1 MKLSHHFIVFITI
14 FFGFWVDELISEF
27 NIREYIF
34 LADTIPYLIETSIG
48 FLVFCYWVYAI
59 PEKLH
64 SSAALMYGFII
75 DLCFGSA
82 VGFHMLFFVSISYI
96 IHIYVFRFRIFSY
109 LQLIIFFGSSSVFY
123 LACKYLIFFPVN
135 YSYMLLIFSFFA
147 NAAAWLPIY
156 FGMRSFRRTFIK

>member
-1 MKLSHHFIVFITI
+1 M
-14 FFGFWVDELISEF
+14 DELISEF
-27 NIREYIF
+27 NVREYIF

-64 SSAALMYGFII
+64 SSAALMYGFLI

-82 VGFHMLFFVSISYI
+82 VGFHMLCFASISYI

-123 LACKYLIFFPVN
+123 LACKYLIFFPAN

>member
-14 FFGFWVDELISEF
+14 FFGFWVDELISGF
-27 NIREYIF
+27 NVREYIF

-64 SSAALMYGFII
+64 SSAALMYGFLI

-82 VGFHMLFFVSISYI
+82 VGFHMLCFASISYI

-123 LACKYLIFFPVN
+123 LACKYLIFFPAN